1 MARRS
6 AHENKLHKLLKSKD
20 DQIGLRAAIEL
31 SRIEDRQWRRKHGL
45 PALGRPV
52 GSVNSEEDKLMAL
65 VRRLEEGN

>member
-1 MARRS
+1 MPRPT
-6 AHENKLHKLLKSKD
+6 LHIKKLLKLLNSKD
-20 DQIGLRAAIEL
+20 ESIALRAAIEL